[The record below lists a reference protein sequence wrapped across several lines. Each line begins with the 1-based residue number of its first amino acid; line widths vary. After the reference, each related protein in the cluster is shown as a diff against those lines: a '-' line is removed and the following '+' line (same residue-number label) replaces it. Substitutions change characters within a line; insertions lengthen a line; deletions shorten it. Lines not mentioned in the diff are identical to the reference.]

1 MTSERRYGLRRPL
14 HGILLNKYVG
24 GFPYA
29 VRLLDIS
36 ETGARIR
43 CLLEPDPPPSGEGAE
58 PQRVALELEV
68 PETGDRLWLW
78 AREIWR
84 NGKRQALAFSGLT
97 PGDRAMLRALL
108 AGATEAARA

>member
-1 MTSERRYGLRRPL
+1 MTTERRYGRRRPL

-36 ETGARIR
+36 ETGARVR
-43 CLLEPDPPPSGEGAE
+43 CLLEPEPTNAEGDEA
-58 PQRVALELEV
+58 QRVALELEV
-68 PETGDRLWLW
+68 PDTGDRLWLW

-84 NGKRQALAFSGLT
+84 DGKRQALAFSGLT
-97 PGDRAMLRALL
+97 AGDRAMLRALL
-108 AGATEAARA
+108 VES

>member
-36 ETGARIR
+36 ETGARVR
-43 CLLEPDPPPSGEGAE
+43 CLLEPDPPRNEGEE
-58 PQRVALELEV
+58 PPRVALELEV
-68 PETGDRLWLW
+68 PGTGDRLWLW

-84 NGKRQALAFSGLT
+84 DGKRQALAFSGLT

-108 AGATEAARA
+108 RPA